1 MKNIILKKDFETLA
15 EFSGICKA
23 IKEKFKDDNFSVKTS
38 TEKEL
43 INVIL
48 KLPTWK
54 ASVSNEIA
62 TSILNQ

>member
-1 MKNIILKKDFETLA
+1 MKNLILKKDFETLA

-23 IKEKFKDDNFSVKTS
+23 IKEKFKDDNFSVKIS

-43 INVIL
+43 IVIL